1 MPPFFGIGGA
11 MTINEAIER
20 VNALKY
26 NQYSDEDKIIWLDR
40 LDRSVMDQIIGT
52 HEGAEEIT
60 FSGYTADTDRNT
72 VLLVPAPYDEMYIRW
87 LEAQIDYQNEEYDLY
102 NVSITLYNN
111 LFSYYSAVYN
121 RDHMPIQRVKMLSF

>member
-52 HEGAEEIT
+52 H
-60 FSGYTADTDRNT
+60 
-72 VLLVPAPYDEMYIRW
+72 
-87 LEAQIDYQNEEYDLY
+87 
-102 NVSITLYNN
+102 
-111 LFSYYSAVYN
+111 
-121 RDHMPIQRVKMLSF
+121 